1 MWRYVSETQ
10 SIGGVPARDL
20 TDAEFDKLEAGLR
33 TIVRASGIY
42 QHVDAA
48 PEFPRFVGK
57 TVVAEY
63 LPDAPQIVVA
73 PEPVADEPAPVLAE
87 AAPVDPAPAKK
98 PLRKK

>member
-48 PEFPRFVGK
+48 PVE
-57 TVVAEY
+57 
-63 LPDAPQIVVA
+63 VA
-73 PEPVADEPAPVLAE
+73 PEPVADEPAPVVAD
-87 AAPVDPAPAKK
+87 AAPVDPAPARK
-98 PLRKK
+98 PLRKKQ